1 MISPEPGELQE
12 LVRELHRQAAPW
24 QPAGLGS
31 RLSWGPQPEQGSATV
46 SCRALRGIAE
56 HSPGD
61 FTVTVW
67 AGTPL
72 VELQAELAHHG
83 QWLTLDWPWGTGSRG
98 AGSGAASD
106 DASGDTSGSV
116 GGLVARGLAGG
127 LRQRYLGVRDQL
139 IGIELVRADGVR
151 ARAGGK
157 VVKNVAGYDLMRLF
171 TGSWGALGLITS
183 VTLRTLPLPPQ
194 RRGLG
199 LSGPLEA
206 LGQLA
211 SWLLGSSLSPERI
224 DWWRPGCGGSGA
236 GEGTATG
243 TGRGGDAGLLISLA
257 SINATTLEEQIA
269 CISAR
274 GAALGIGA
282 LPLEPA
288 ELEAQVAQGRG
299 PGPEA
304 SDWLLRLAVRPS
316 QAPALVAEPAL
327 AQLPLCLGA
336 GSGLGVSWASAAEL
350 PAYRVEALRRS
361 CQQWGGYLTVL
372 RQPSSSQLPAWLDAP
387 ARPMVEAIKRQF
399 DPLQQL
405 ARGRLPG
412 VQPPPLG

>member
-1 MISPEPGELQE
+1 VISPEPGELQE

-31 RLSWGPQPEQGSATV
+31 RLSWGPQPEPGSATV
-46 SCRALRGIAE
+46 SCRALRGIVE

-83 QWLTLDWPWGTGSRG
+83 QWLTLDWPWGSGS
-98 AGSGAASD
+98 SGAASGEG
-106 DASGDTSGSV
+106 SGDGSGSV

-224 DWWRPGCGGSGA
+224 DWWRPGGGSGA
-236 GEGTATG
+236 GA
-243 TGRGGDAGLLISLA
+243 GGDAGLLISLA
-257 SINATTLEEQIA
+257 SINAATLEEQIA

-361 CQQWGGYLTVL
+361 CQLWGGYLTVL

-387 ARPMVEAIKRQF
+387 ARPMIEAIKRQF

>member
-1 MISPEPGELQE
+1 M
-12 LVRELHRQAAPW
+12 
-24 QPAGLGS
+24 GS
-31 RLSWGPQPEQGSATV
+31 RPGGGS
-46 SCRALRGIAE
+46 
-56 HSPGD
+56 
-61 FTVTVW
+61 
-67 AGTPL
+67 
-72 VELQAELAHHG
+72 
-83 QWLTLDWPWGTGSRG
+83 
-98 AGSGAASD
+98 
-106 DASGDTSGSV
+106 
-116 GGLVARGLAGG
+116 
-127 LRQRYLGVRDQL
+127 
-139 IGIELVRADGVR
+139 
-151 ARAGGK
+151 
-157 VVKNVAGYDLMRLF
+157 
-171 TGSWGALGLITS
+171 
-183 VTLRTLPLPPQ
+183 
-194 RRGLG
+194 
-199 LSGPLEA
+199 
-206 LGQLA
+206 
-211 SWLLGSSLSPERI
+211 
-224 DWWRPGCGGSGA
+224 SGA
-236 GEGTATG
+236 GAGAGAGAGT
-243 TGRGGDAGLLISLA
+243 GGDAGLLISLA
-257 SINATTLEEQIA
+257 SINAATLEEQIA

-387 ARPMVEAIKRQF
+387 ARPMIEAIKRQF

>member
-1 MISPEPGELQE
+1 M
-12 LVRELHRQAAPW
+12 
-24 QPAGLGS
+24 
-31 RLSWGPQPEQGSATV
+31 
-46 SCRALRGIAE
+46 
-56 HSPGD
+56 
-61 FTVTVW
+61 
-67 AGTPL
+67 
-72 VELQAELAHHG
+72 
-83 QWLTLDWPWGTGSRG
+83 
-98 AGSGAASD
+98 
-106 DASGDTSGSV
+106 
-116 GGLVARGLAGG
+116 
-127 LRQRYLGVRDQL
+127 
-139 IGIELVRADGVR
+139 
-151 ARAGGK
+151 
-157 VVKNVAGYDLMRLF
+157 
-171 TGSWGALGLITS
+171 
-183 VTLRTLPLPPQ
+183 
-194 RRGLG
+194 
-199 LSGPLEA
+199 
-206 LGQLA
+206 
-211 SWLLGSSLSPERI
+211 
-224 DWWRPGCGGSGA
+224 
-236 GEGTATG
+236 
-243 TGRGGDAGLLISLA
+243 A
-257 SINATTLEEQIA
+257 SINAATLEEQIA

-288 ELEAQVAQGRG
+288 ELEAQVAQGLG

-327 AQLPLCLGA
+327 AQHPRCLGA

-387 ARPMVEAIKRQF
+387 ARPMIEAIKRQF

>member
-46 SCRALRGIAE
+46 SCRALRGIVE

-98 AGSGAASD
+98 AGSGA
-106 DASGDTSGSV
+106 ASGDTSGSV

-157 VVKNVAGYDLMRLF
+157 VVKVPKAK
-171 TGSWGALGLITS
+171 
-183 VTLRTLPLPPQ
+183 V
-194 RRGLG
+194 
-199 LSGPLEA
+199 
-206 LGQLA
+206 
-211 SWLLGSSLSPERI
+211 
-224 DWWRPGCGGSGA
+224 
-236 GEGTATG
+236 
-243 TGRGGDAGLLISLA
+243 
-257 SINATTLEEQIA
+257 
-269 CISAR
+269 
-274 GAALGIGA
+274 
-282 LPLEPA
+282 
-288 ELEAQVAQGRG
+288 
-299 PGPEA
+299 
-304 SDWLLRLAVRPS
+304 
-316 QAPALVAEPAL
+316 
-327 AQLPLCLGA
+327 
-336 GSGLGVSWASAAEL
+336 
-350 PAYRVEALRRS
+350 
-361 CQQWGGYLTVL
+361 
-372 RQPSSSQLPAWLDAP
+372 
-387 ARPMVEAIKRQF
+387 
-399 DPLQQL
+399 
-405 ARGRLPG
+405 
-412 VQPPPLG
+412 

>member
-1 MISPEPGELQE
+1 MITPEPSELQE
-12 LVRELHRQAAPW
+12 LVRALHRQATPW

-31 RLSWGPQPEQGSATV
+31 RLSWGPPVAAGSTTV
-46 SCRALRGIAE
+46 SCGRLRGIVE

-61 FTVTVW
+61 FTVTAQ

-72 VELQAELAHHG
+72 VEVQAELAHHG
-83 QWLTLDWPWGTGSRG
+83 QWLALDWPWGSGP
-98 AGSGAASD
+98 AGE
-106 DASGDTSGSV
+106 ASGSL

-139 IGIELVRADGVR
+139 IGIELIRADGTR

-194 RRGLG
+194 RRGLW

-206 LGQLA
+206 LGQL
-211 SWLLGSSLSPERI
+211 SGWLLSSSLSPERI
-224 DWWRPGCGGSGA
+224 DWWRA
-236 GEGTATG
+236 GPAQ
-243 TGRGGDAGLLISLA
+243 GGDTGLLISLA
-257 SINATTLEEQIA
+257 SINARTLDEQIT
-269 CISAR
+269 CI
-274 GAALGIGA
+274 AAKATPFGIAA

-288 ELEAQVAQGRG
+288 DLDARVAESRG

-304 SDWLLRLAVRPS
+304 CDWLLRLAVRPS
-316 QAPALVAEPAL
+316 EAPALLAEAAL
-327 AQLPLCLGA
+327 TGLPVCLSA
-336 GSGLGVSWASAAEL
+336 GSGIGFAWAAADQL

-361 CQQWGGYLTVL
+361 CLGWGGYLTVL
-372 RQPSSSQLPAWLDAP
+372 RQPAGAQLPAWLDAP
-387 ARPMVEAIKRQF
+387 SRPMIEAIKRQF
-399 DPLQQL
+399 DPKQLL

-412 VQPPPLG
+412 VQPPPH